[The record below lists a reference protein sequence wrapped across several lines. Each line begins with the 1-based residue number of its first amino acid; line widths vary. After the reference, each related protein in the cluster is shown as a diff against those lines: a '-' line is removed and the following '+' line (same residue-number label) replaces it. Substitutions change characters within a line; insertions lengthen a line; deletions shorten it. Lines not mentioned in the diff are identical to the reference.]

1 MALLEY
7 DSQQHMQDQD
17 QMTNRVLNRNS
28 LEFFKQADKALMLER
43 IALGKIRLKMFLF
56 NTCMILLLLLVAI
69 FNFKKF
75 DWIENETIAENIDN
89 NLLTTIL
96 LLNALILAY
105 SVIKIR
111 RMIKRLHNAFPNEC
125 FIAVH
130 VINSFIYAVLY
141 LILGIMLIIQNDKLE
156 EISEYEQPPPEL
168 SLQLLKIF
176 FYYELVYMMTLV
188 FQIYMDGFLL
198 YLILR
203 FTNTNA
209 RGIE

>member
-1 MALLEY
+1 
-7 DSQQHMQDQD
+7 
-17 QMTNRVLNRNS
+17 MTNRVLNRNS

-43 IALGKIRLKMFLF
+43 VALGKIRLKMFLF

-111 RMIKRLHNAFPNEC
+111 RMIKRLHNAFPNES

-156 EISEYEQPPPEL
+156 EISEYELPPPEL